1 MSPSLTT
8 PTSLATLWWWREAR
22 RRHSRAKSSL
32 VDCWLVRLFDGL
44 QFLDPADEDELD
56 DSEAEG
62 DVERE
67 AAADLTATTRGML
80 E

>member
-1 MSPSLTT
+1 MTT

-32 VDCWLVRLFDGL
+32 VDWLVLLFDGL

-56 DSEAEG
+56 ESEAEG
-62 DVERE
+62 DVIAE
-67 AAADLTATTRGML
+67 AVAGLTATTRGML